1 MNEEIFTALSVSILG
16 TGLINFIFRTWISER
31 IKNTIKSEYDQKLET
46 HKAILKSQSDV
57 EIERLKSQLALIGI
71 EHQIKFSKLHEIRA
85 EVVAETYEKLKDL
98 HHKLGEYVQIFEPA
112 GGKPKNERR
121 QSAYESH
128 ETFRS
133 YFQTKLIF
141 FPKPTADKLEKINR
155 DLVRAFNNFTFGVE
169 MAPQTGGNPAEKW
182 MEVFEAVTG
191 EISDALI
198 EIEAEFRE
206 LLGEK
211 PRT

>member
-1 MNEEIFTALSVSILG
+1 MNDEISTALIVSILG

-31 IKNTIKSEYDQKLET
+31 MKNTIKSEYDQKLET

-57 EIERLKSQLALIGI
+57 EIERLKSQLALVGI
-71 EHQIKFSKLHEIRA
+71 EHQIRFSKLHEMRA
-85 EVVAETYEKLKDL
+85 EIVADTYEKLKDL

-121 QSAYESH
+121 QAAYESH
-128 ETFRS
+128 ESFRG

-141 FPKPTADKLEKINR
+141 FPKSTADKLEKINL

-169 MAPQTGGNPAEKW
+169 MAPQVGGNSTEKW

-191 EISDALI
+191 EIKEALG
-198 EIEAEFRE
+198 EIEEEFRE

-211 PRT
+211 SRT

>member
-1 MNEEIFTALSVSILG
+1 MRDQIFTTLMVSILG

-31 IKNTIKSEYDQKLET
+31 IKNAIKSEYDQKLET

-57 EIERLKSQLALIGI
+57 EIERLKSQLALVGI
-71 EHQIKFSKLHEIRA
+71 EHQIRFSKLHEMRA
-85 EVVAETYEKLKDL
+85 EIVADTYEKLKDL
-98 HHKLGEYVQIFEPA
+98 HYKLGEYVQIFEPA

-121 QSAYESH
+121 QSAYDSH

-141 FPKPTADKLEKINR
+141 FPKATADKLEKINQ
-155 DLVRAFNNFTFGVE
+155 DLVRAFNNFAFGVE
-169 MAPQTGGNPAEKW
+169 MAPQMGGNPAEKW
-182 MEVFEAVTG
+182 IEVFEAVTG
-191 EISDALI
+191 EIRDALA
-198 EIEAEFRE
+198 EIEVEFRE

-211 PRT
+211 

>member
-1 MNEEIFTALSVSILG
+1 MSDEIITALMVSTLG

-31 IKNTIKSEYDQKLET
+31 IKNAIKSEYDQKLET

-57 EIERLKSQLALIGI
+57 EIERLKSQLALVGI
-71 EHQIKFSKLHEIRA
+71 EHQIRFSKLHEMRA
-85 EVVAETYEKLKDL
+85 NVVADTYEKLKDL

-128 ETFRS
+128 ESFRS

-141 FPKPTADKLEKINR
+141 FPKSTADKLEKINQ

-169 MAPQTGGNPAEKW
+169 MAPQMGGNPAEKW

-191 EISDALI
+191 EIKEALG

-211 PRT
+211 SRP